1 MINLR
6 NTLFDSYPFIFHMNG
21 SYLKNPQGRRLRTSL
36 FNLMDSNKYEGEGG
50 IRDTTYFICS
60 SYGEREVSL
69 EKTLKFFK
77 VPYVMKGRGTQ
88 NWRNTMKAGLLADYL
103 PEINTKYTMGIDSH
117 DVCLLKE
124 ANGIIDVFESDFD
137 CDMLFNGELVSYPTN
152 NELASFEEGCY
163 QKESPFC
170 YLNSGVW
177 IAKTKFLKEVI
188 KDILT
193 FKSSRPR
200 SDQEIYRKLHQKYY
214 PQIQVD
220 SKCKLFQTTCNS
232 HRAAMLAR
240 YNKDNAYE
248 IEINKINDNDFEFK
262 LIKE

>member
-1 MINLR
+1 M
-6 NTLFDSYPFIFHMNG
+6 LFDNYPFIFHMNG
-21 SYLKNPQGRRLRTSL
+21 SYLKNTQGRRLRTAV
-36 FNLMDSNKYEGEGG
+36 FDFMGSNKYEGKGG

-77 VPYVMKGRGTQ
+77 VPYVMKGRGTK

-117 DVCLLKE
+117 DVCLVKE

-137 CDMLFNGELVSYPTN
+137 CDMLFNGELVSYPKN
-152 NELASFEEGCY
+152 NQLAKFEENCY

-188 KDILT
+188 NDILVL
-193 FKSSRPR
+193 KSSRPR
-200 SDQEIYRKLHQKYY
+200 SDQEIYRKLHHKYY

-232 HRAAMLAR
+232 HRAAMLQSHW
-240 YNKDNAYE
+240 YNKNNAYE
-248 IEINKINDNDFEFK
+248 IEINKTDDRNFELK